1 MAATSSAGANLRNR
15 YLYLTVFCAGMTTL
29 AVELSAAR
37 LLEAVFGTSNI
48 VWANVIGLILAYL
61 TLGYFI
67 GGRWA
72 DRSPHLTTF
81 YQLLTWAAFS
91 AGLIPLVSRP
101 ILAAAARAFPDPNQL
116 SANVAVLGGSFV
128 GVLVLFALP
137 VTLLGCV
144 SPFAIRLA
152 LKSVTTAGDVAGRVY
167 AVSTLGSIV
176 GSFTPVLLLIP
187 TVGTARTFLAFSG
200 LLMAVALLGLA
211 RAGGRWQVYLWMPLL
226 LAGLACLALP
236 RSVKPVGAG
245 QRLLFEKESA
255 YNLIQVVEDEKGW
268 RYLLLNEGQGWH
280 SLYHPHRLLTGFTWD
295 YFLIGPLFNPPPF
308 HLDHVRRV
316 AIIGLAGGT
325 IARQYSAVYGALPID
340 GVEIDAEVVRA
351 GREFFGI
358 SETALPNLR
367 AIVADGR
374 YFLAH
379 TDQVYDVIAM
389 DAYRLPYI
397 PWHLTT
403 VEFFRQARDHL
414 DEDGVLMLNV
424 GRTESDDRLVRAVIS
439 TLRTVF
445 PSTHVIA
452 VPDSF
457 NAIVVATVQPSAWE
471 NLRLNLATVDDP
483 LLRQVG
489 EQALAN
495 GWPVQADGPIF
506 TDDKAPVEQLTNLIV
521 MRYLLRGE

>member
-1 MAATSSAGANLRNR
+1 
-15 YLYLTVFCAGMTTL
+15 MTTL

-48 VWANVIGLILAYL
+48 VWANVIGLILVYL

-72 DRSPHLTTF
+72 DRSPRLTTF
-81 YQLLTWAAFS
+81 YPLLAWAAFS
-91 AGLIPLVSRP
+91 AGLIPLLSDP
-101 ILAAAARAFPDPNQL
+101 ILNAAARAFPNPNEL
-116 SANVAVLGGSFV
+116 SANVAVIVGSFAS
-128 GVLVLFALP
+128 VLVLFALP

-152 LKSVTTAGDVAGRVY
+152 LKNVTTAGDVSGRVY

-176 GSFTPVLLLIP
+176 GNFTPVLLLIP
-187 TVGTARTFLAFSG
+187 TVGTARTFLIFSG

-211 RAGGRWQVYLWMPLL
+211 RAGGRWWSYLWMPLV
-226 LAGLACLALP
+226 LAGLAWLTLP
-236 RSVKPVGAG
+236 GPIKPVEEG

-255 YNLIQVVEDEKGW
+255 YNLIQVVEDEHGW

-280 SLYHPHRLLTGFTWD
+280 SLYHPQRLLTGFTWD

-308 HLDHVRRV
+308 RPERMGRV

-325 IARQYSAVYGALPID
+325 IARQYSAVYGPLPID
-340 GVEIDAEVVRA
+340 GVEIDPEIVRA

-358 SETALPNLR
+358 GETALPNLN

-379 TDQVYDVIAM
+379 TDHVYDVIAV

-403 VEFFRQARDHL
+403 VEFFQQARDHL
-414 DEDGVLMLNV
+414 DEEGVLIVNV
-424 GRTESDDRLVRAVIS
+424 GRTESDYRLVEALVT

-445 PSTHVIA
+445 PSTHVIP

-457 NAIVVATVQPSAWE
+457 NAIVVATVQPSSVD
-471 NLRLNLATVDDP
+471 NLALNLAAVADP
-483 LLRQVG
+483 LLKQVG
-489 EQALAN
+489 ERALTH
-495 GWPVQADGPIF
+495 WRPLDADGIIF
-506 TDDKAPVEQLTNLIV
+506 TDDKAPVEQMTNLIM
-521 MRYLLRGE
+521 MRYFLAGE

>member
-1 MAATSSAGANLRNR
+1 MADTSSTGANLRNR
-15 YLYLTVFCAGMTTL
+15 YLYLAVFCAGMTTL

-48 VWANVIGLILAYL
+48 VWANIIGLILVYL

-72 DRSPHLTTF
+72 DRSPRLTTF

-91 AGLIPLVSRP
+91 AGLIPLVSKP
-101 ILAAAARAFPDPNQL
+101 ILGAAARAFPGPNQL
-116 SANVAVLGGSFV
+116 SANVALVAGSFV
-128 GVLVLFALP
+128 SVLVLFALP

-152 LKSVTTAGDVAGRVY
+152 LKNVTTAGDVSGRVY

-176 GSFTPVLLLIP
+176 GNFTPVLLLIP
-187 TVGTARTFLAFSG
+187 TLGTARTFLIFSG
-200 LLMAVALLGLA
+200 LLMAVALTGLA
-211 RAGGRWQVYLWMPLL
+211 RAGGRWQVYLWMPLV
-226 LAGLACLALP
+226 LAGLAWLTLSGP
-236 RSVKPVGAG
+236 VKPVEEGK
-245 QRLLFEKESA
+245 QLLFEKESA
-255 YNLIQVVEDEKGW
+255 YNLIQVVEDDVGW

-280 SLYHPHRLLTGFTWD
+280 SLYHPDLLLTDFTWD

-308 HLDHVRRV
+308 HPEQVQQV

-325 IARQYSAVYGALPID
+325 IARQYNAVYGPSLID
-340 GVEIDAEVVRA
+340 GVEIDPEIVRA
-351 GREFFGI
+351 GREYF
-358 SETALPNLR
+358 EMTMPNLN
-367 AIVADGR
+367 AVVADGR
-374 YFLAH
+374 YFLVR
-379 TDQVYDVIAM
+379 TDSVYDVIAV

-414 DEDGVLMLNV
+414 DEDGVLIVNV
-424 GRTESDDRLVRAVIS
+424 GCTESDYRLVRAVVA
-439 TLRTVF
+439 TLRTTF
-445 PSTHVIA
+445 PSTHVIP

-457 NAIVVATVQPSAWE
+457 NAIVVATVQPSSID
-471 NLRLNLATVDDP
+471 NLALNLATVDNP
-483 LLRQVG
+483 LLKRVG

-495 GWPVQADGPIF
+495 WRPVEADGPVF